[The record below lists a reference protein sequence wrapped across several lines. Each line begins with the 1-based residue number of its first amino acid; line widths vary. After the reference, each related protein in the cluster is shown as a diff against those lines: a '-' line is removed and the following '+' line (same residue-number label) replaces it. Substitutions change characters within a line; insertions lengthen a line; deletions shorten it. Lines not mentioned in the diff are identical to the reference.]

1 MATILWI
8 RPTNVIGR
16 YQDNRIT
23 KSGGTGGTFD
33 GGAIS
38 AHWIASGNGDI
49 QTTADVNTTERAF
62 GFAAYAAITTYT
74 QMIVSVRLGAAGTYQ
89 IYEGA
94 TLRVAAA
101 AYAATDVFKVA
112 IETGPVYK
120 VYQNGVLKWTSA
132 LSVVYP
138 VRAAAAFSTASS
150 IIDAG
155 TMTGG
160 VSDALA
166 LTAPQNGQVGSP
178 AYSPPQTVGVLRF
191 PYIFPFY
198 YGGRMPQPINH
209 GHGFNYPR
217 YGRLDY
223 S

>member
-1 MATILWI
+1 MATVLWI
-8 RPTNVIGR
+8 RPTNAIGR

-38 AHWIASGNGDI
+38 AAWIASGDGDV

-62 GFAAYAAITTYT
+62 GLAAYAAITTYT

-89 IYEGA
+89 IYEGS

-101 AYAATDVFKVA
+101 AYAAADVFKLS
-112 IETGPVYK
+112 IESGVYK

-132 LSVVYP
+132 LTVVYP
-138 VRAAAAFSTASS
+138 VRAAAAFATASS
-150 IIDAG
+150 IVDAA
-155 TMTGG
+155 TIAGG
-160 VSDALA
+160 VADSVA
-166 LTAPQNGQVGSP
+166 LTAPSNPSAMAATFTAPSAVQKLV
-178 AYSPPQTVGVLRF
+178 V

-209 GHGFNYPR
+209 GHGFIYPR